1 MIFIGQDNGCTG
13 SLGIIESSVYHFYKT
28 PTISVQNYQTSKETK
43 ITRIDFDL
51 FMELIS
57 KHSKLGETF
66 ALIERP
72 LNNPRLY
79 KASLS
84 AMRALEASLIA
95 FEKLKIPYKFID
107 SKIWQGKYLN
117 VKGSKELKK
126 ASKEIGSK
134 LFKDSPTQH
143 DDYDGLFIAKYLS
156 EHFED
161 FFKPEN
167 RSLD

>member
-13 SLGIIESSVYHFYKT
+13 SIGIIRKDNYYFYKT
-28 PTISVQNYQTSKETK
+28 PTFSTQNYQTSKDSK
-43 ITRIDFDL
+43 ITRIDFDSFVTL
-51 FMELIS
+51 LEKYS
-57 KHSKLGETF
+57 KIGETF

-84 AMRALEASLIA
+84 AMRSLEASLIA

-107 SKIWQGKYLN
+107 SKIWQGEYLK

-126 ASKEIGSK
+126 ASREIGSK
-134 LFKDSPTQH
+134 LFELAPTDH

-156 EHFED
+156 EHLED
-161 FFKPEN
+161 FFKI
-167 RSLD
+167 